1 MQPPWSS
8 DCHFAWHGKLPT
20 GNEEGPVSG
29 GEVLLG
35 LLSSLNE
42 GRVIDNERIKATEL
56 HEVFYELNRRVRA
69 AGKAESR

>member
-1 MQPPWSS
+1 MLTRKYPALYAATGS
-8 DCHFAWHGKLPT
+8 DESPA
-20 GNEEGPVSG
+20 SG

-69 AGKAESR
+69 AEKAES

>member
-1 MQPPWSS
+1 M
-8 DCHFAWHGKLPT
+8 
-20 GNEEGPVSG
+20 
-29 GEVLLG
+29 LLG